1 MYMKAKSL
9 SSQNE
14 WNDFVKQLSEIVKQQ
29 TRDPTVV
36 G

>member
-14 WNDFVKQLSEIVKQQ
+14 RNDFVKQLSEIVKQQ

>member
-1 MYMKAKSL
+1 MKAKSL

-14 WNDFVKQLSEIVKQQ
+14 RNDFVKQLSEIVKQQ